1 MVIKMMNQKNWAMAL
16 VSAAL
21 ATSASASDQMGWDG
35 VHLVGGLSSSEKQ
48 VSTAFRGEIDVHY
61 RLNNQCTAY
70 GGYQDFGDL
79 EQELPVVNPYY
90 KTTTPEANLT
100 FGGRCSPEGD
110 PFDVMGQK
118 FKLFGQFGLA
128 YSLSH
133 VDDVYGDAVLEEG
146 DITPEWGIGIETQ
159 VGYFTAFAAYKQKL
173 GHPIYDDIGA
183 MTIGVNIPFSG
194 VQRKVT
200 KVLEVEPRKVR
211 VSTIDPQT
219 TAPKDELDMP
229 GVQRAEGF
237 PFGTSKQV
245 EQKARAEE
253 VEPEPTLQDAQLKG
267 YYEAQ
272 YPEQWTLQLGVFC
285 ADYAK
290 AKLTAYL
297 EENSMPYRAESANE
311 VGKGCQL
318 FLAGEFDGKQ
328 AYYSAY
334 EKIRKDLNIKIF
346 RYIEPK

>member
-1 MVIKMMNQKNWAMAL
+1 MLNQKKWAAML

-21 ATSASASDQMGWDG
+21 TSSVSASDSMGWDG
-35 VHLVGGLSSSEKQ
+35 VHIVGGLSSSEKQ
-48 VSTAFRGEIDVHY
+48 VSTAFRGEIDLHY

-70 GGYQDFGDL
+70 AGYQDFGDL
-79 EQELPVVNPYY
+79 EQELPVENPYY

-100 FGGRCSPEGD
+100 LGGRCAPIESFNIGSQAIKP
-110 PFDVMGQK
+110 
-118 FKLFGQFGLA
+118 FGQFGLA

-146 DITPEWGIGIETQ
+146 DITPEWGIGLETQ

-173 GHPIYDDIGA
+173 GHPIYDNIGA
-183 MTIGVNIPFSG
+183 FTLGINIPFSG

-200 KVLEVEPRKVR
+200 RVFEVEPRKVR
-211 VSTIDPQT
+211 VSTIDPKATAQT
-219 TAPKDELDMP
+219 DELDMA

-237 PFGTSKQV
+237 PHGTLKDV
-245 EQKARAEE
+245 EKKAQAEAMKAQ
-253 VEPEPTLQDAQLKG
+253 PTLQDAQMKG
-267 YYEAQ
+267 YYETQ

-290 AKLTAYL
+290 TKLVNYL
-297 EENSMPYRAESANE
+297 TSQQMPYRTESASE
-311 VGKGCQL
+311 VGQGCEL

-328 AYYSAY
+328 SYYNAYN
-334 EKIRKDLNIKIF
+334 KIRSDLNIKIF